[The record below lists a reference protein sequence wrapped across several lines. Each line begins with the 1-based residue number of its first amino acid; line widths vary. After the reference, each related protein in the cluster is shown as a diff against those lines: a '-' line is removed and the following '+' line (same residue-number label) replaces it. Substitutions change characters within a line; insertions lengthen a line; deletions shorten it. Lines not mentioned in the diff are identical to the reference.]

1 MWLLPS
7 CFPCCLWF
15 YTCFS
20 KKNLRAKFF
29 KELDFFSSV
38 ISVPMDLLREPT
50 PPPIISLMIC
60 WWFYGWPFFSMES
73 FNRSLNLENNIK
85 PLSLD
90 ILFHEKGSSPLL
102 KDIFL
107 SIFYT
112 FFNFF
117 YFSILLILHLRYFR
131 LGVGNY
137 QIVLSWIFKA

>member
-1 MWLLPS
+1 
-7 CFPCCLWF
+7 
-15 YTCFS
+15 
-20 KKNLRAKFF
+20 
-29 KELDFFSSV
+29 
-38 ISVPMDLLREPT
+38 
-50 PPPIISLMIC
+50 
-60 WWFYGWPFFSMES
+60 MES

-90 ILFHEKGSSPLL
+90 ILFHEKGASPLF

-107 SIFYT
+107 SIFYI

-137 QIVLSWIFKA
+137 QIVLS